1 MQSDH
6 KTLAQEDCAERGSS
20 AAHGFH
26 LPERWETLIRW
37 ALAAAIIAFVF
48 GIALLAAVPP
58 VDRDALTHHL
68 AIPMMYLRN
77 GGIYEIPHVPFSY
90 YPMNLDLLY
99 VIPLYFGND
108 IVPKYIHFSFALLT
122 TGLVI
127 SFLYRRFHNS
137 IWPLLGGLL
146 FLSLPVIIKLSIT
159 VYVDLGLIFF
169 STASIL
175 QLLRWAETGFRLKH
189 LMLSGIFAGLCLG
202 TKPNGMLVFF
212 LLVLAVPFLYRPD
225 TAIPFQQRREGQ
237 RQHSQMAITIKALV
251 LCGAFA
257 VIAMLVY
264 SPWMLRNYVWTGNP
278 IYPMAVTIFGP
289 TSPASE
295 EPREAED
302 KASAN
307 YENDEPTKD
316 RADYG
321 PFVLRRLAYGETLL
335 EILAIPVRVFIHG
348 QDDNPRLFDGRLNP
362 YLLVFPLLA
371 VLTMKG
377 RRRSELAQLEI
388 QLLGTFSLLYLLFAF
403 FLVDMRV
410 RYIGPII
417 PPLVILAV
425 IGIHDLID
433 FIKSRLSMLQQ
444 WLALSASGII
454 FMWLFGLNV
463 AYLIGQFGTV
473 DPMSYLQGQI
483 SRDEYIQKHRP
494 EYAAIS
500 FANRNLPEN
509 SRILALFNGNRIYYS
524 ERELI
529 CDNESFRR
537 AVNASQSPSDL
548 AQALKKGGVSH
559 LLIRLDLFSHWA
571 ESQFKADQ
579 KAVLQTFFRE
589 TLVRLYQGHGYALFA
604 VTVG

>member
-1 MQSDH
+1 
-6 KTLAQEDCAERGSS
+6 
-20 AAHGFH
+20 
-26 LPERWETLIRW
+26 
-37 ALAAAIIAFVF
+37 
-48 GIALLAAVPP
+48 
-58 VDRDALTHHL
+58 
-68 AIPMMYLRN
+68 
-77 GGIYEIPHVPFSY
+77 
-90 YPMNLDLLY
+90 
-99 VIPLYFGND
+99 
-108 IVPKYIHFSFALLT
+108 
-122 TGLVI
+122 
-127 SFLYRRFHNS
+127 
-137 IWPLLGGLL
+137 
-146 FLSLPVIIKLSIT
+146 
-159 VYVDLGLIFF
+159 
-169 STASIL
+169 
-175 QLLRWAETGFRLKH
+175 
-189 LMLSGIFAGLCLG
+189 
-202 TKPNGMLVFF
+202 
-212 LLVLAVPFLYRPD
+212 
-225 TAIPFQQRREGQ
+225 
-237 RQHSQMAITIKALV
+237 
-251 LCGAFA
+251 
-257 VIAMLVY
+257 
-264 SPWMLRNYVWTGNP
+264 
-278 IYPMAVTIFGP
+278 
-289 TSPASE
+289 
-295 EPREAED
+295 
-302 KASAN
+302 
-307 YENDEPTKD
+307 
-316 RADYG
+316 
-321 PFVLRRLAYGETLL
+321 
-335 EILAIPVRVFIHG
+335 
-348 QDDNPRLFDGRLNP
+348 
-362 YLLVFPLLA
+362 
-371 VLTMKG
+371 MKG